1 MTSMYKLKLYLQ
13 FAKIAPVTN
22 PCARL
27 GPHTVSTVNLS
38 RDAAKN
44 LATCAKVF
52 LTFFDVYQITFQNIR
67 LNIITRIIVV

>member
-1 MTSMYKLKLYLQ
+1 MSSMYKLKLYLQ

-52 LTFFDVYQITFQNIR
+52 STFVHVQPIT
-67 LNIITRIIVV
+67 LNIMRRIVAIYIN

>member
-1 MTSMYKLKLYLQ
+1 MSSMSILKLYLQ
-13 FAKIAPVTN
+13 FARTAPVTK

-52 LTFFDVYQITFQNIR
+52 LTFFYVHQSTLNTMTRMIAVYIN
-67 LNIITRIIVV
+67 

>member
-1 MTSMYKLKLYLQ
+1 MSSTYESKLYLQ

-27 GPHTVSTVNLS
+27 GPHTVSIVNLS

-44 LATCAKVF
+44 LAICAKVF
-52 LTFFDVYQITFQNIR
+52 STFVDVQQIAFQTYK
-67 LNIITRIIVV
+67 LN

>member
-1 MTSMYKLKLYLQ
+1 MYESKLYLQ

-38 RDAAKN
+38 RDAVRN
-44 LATCAKVF
+44 LATCAKV
-52 LTFFDVYQITFQNIR
+52 LLIFFDVQRITF
-67 LNIITRIIVV
+67 IID